1 MVVVDTNILVRF
13 AVNDDPRQVAQARRT
28 IGSQDIWIGVTVL
41 LELEWVLRSRY
52 AYERTEVLSFLR
64 QLLTTAGVEV
74 EDEAQVA
81 TALDWYA
88 DGADFADALHLAR
101 SQLRG
106 VMLTFDTGFCKPAQR
121 VAGNIKVLRSNT
133 K

>member
-13 AVNDDPRQVAQARRT
+13 AVNDDPKQVAQARRA

-41 LELEWVLRSRY
+41 LELEWVLCSRY

-64 QLLTTAGVEV
+64 QLLTTTSVEV

-81 TALDWYA
+81 NAVEWYA
-88 DGADFADALHLAR
+88 NGADFADALHLAR
-101 SQLRG
+101 SQSRG
-106 VMLTFDTGFCKPAQR
+106 IMLTFDTAFCKPAQR
-121 VAGNIKVLRSNT
+121 VAGNINVLRSAA